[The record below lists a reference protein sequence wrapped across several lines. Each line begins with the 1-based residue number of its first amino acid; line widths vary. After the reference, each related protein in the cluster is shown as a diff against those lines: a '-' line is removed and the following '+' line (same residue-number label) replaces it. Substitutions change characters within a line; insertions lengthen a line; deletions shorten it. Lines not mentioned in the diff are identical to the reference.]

1 MDFKDELSKKVL
13 GYLSNIEQLV
23 ESELPSFVNEY
34 LQYLMVSDVY
44 SNIFGVIFSL
54 IMLIIG
60 AVLVFLGIANN
71 NSRGL
76 KKIIYD
82 NDMEPPCI
90 GIGTAIIICFSMFFL
105 ITTYEASMNYFKL
118 TNSPKVYLM
127 EHFRK

>member
-1 MDFKDELSKKVL
+1 MDFKEELSKKVL
-13 GYLSNIEQLV
+13 GYLGNIEQLV

-44 SNIFGVIFSL
+44 SHIFGVIFSL
-54 IMLIIG
+54 VMLIIG
-60 AVLVFLGIANN
+60 AVLVFLGIADN

-76 KKIIYD
+76 KKIVYE
-82 NDMEPPCI
+82 NDIEPPCVVI
-90 GIGTAIIICFSMFFL
+90 GAAVILCFSIYFL
-105 ITTYEASMNYFKL
+105 NATHRASMNYFKL